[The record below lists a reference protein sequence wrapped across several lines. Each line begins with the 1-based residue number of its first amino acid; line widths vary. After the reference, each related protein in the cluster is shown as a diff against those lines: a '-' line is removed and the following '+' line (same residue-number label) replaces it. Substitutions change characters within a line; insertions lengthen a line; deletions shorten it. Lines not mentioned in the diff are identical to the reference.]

1 MDRLSR
7 VRKSFKAGLRDPL
20 TPVIMLIARL
30 TARLI
35 ARFDGPRMARR
46 SAELQTFGWHVIAR
60 KPADPDQ
67 GDQTSQSE
75 A

>member
-1 MDRLSR
+1 
-7 VRKSFKAGLRDPL
+7 
-20 TPVIMLIARL
+20 MLIARL